1 MPGRPHA
8 DGPDGSVPHT
18 ALDLGPCAS
27 SWATRRPRSG
37 SPPTEITGN
46 VSHSTM
52 IYCADVD
59 AAYQRAINAGA
70 TSIEEPATFVTGDR
84 FGVVMDPFG
93 HRWAIMTRVEDV
105 PAEEAERRVQ
115 EWLASQAG

>member
-1 MPGRPHA
+1 MERRRRREARPAATPAGRHA
-8 DGPDGSVPHT
+8 RKT
-18 ALDLGPCAS
+18 ARRR
-27 SWATRRPRSG
+27 ATRLRRGRSRQ
-37 SPPTEITGN
+37 TGP
-46 VSHSTM
+46 H
-52 IYCADVD
+52 
-59 AAYQRAINAGA
+59 AGA

-93 HRWAIMTRVEDV
+93 HRWAIMTRVENV